1 MSPTSG
7 LRRPLFITSSRTFRR
22 WVLKVLSGRRIL
34 RLTWAL
40 LTCEH
45 LVGVKNSLLVGTD
58 LNSVESG
65 GSLFGG
71 QDGTAPVP
79 PQLPGGPESFALGGG
94 GRGEGEVRW
103 LRRRTSPRK
112 RHAASASP
120 PRAPPP
126 TLTFNVRS
134 LPRFFWHFQASHSMK
149 VLSVSGVIFP
159 RCVTLPGCSS
169 GRNLIVPF
177 SGPVYHPLRSVFVT
191 RLSPWCS
198 SDARFSDKD
207 PTDLPHDVCSSVCPA
222 LPGLSQRDPIERFK
236 KTSHSFHYDVISSQS
251 HS

>member
-7 LRRPLFITSSRTFRR
+7 LRRPLINTSSRTFRR

-45 LVGVKNSLLVGTD
+45 LAGVKNSLLVGTD

-71 QDGTAPVP
+71 QDGAAPVP
-79 PQLPGGPESFALGGG
+79 PQLPGGPESFALCVGD
-94 GRGEGEVRW
+94 GREVRW
-103 LRRRTSPRK
+103 LRRRASPRK

-120 PRAPPP
+120 PRATPP

-159 RCVTLPGCSS
+159 RCVALPGCSS

-177 SGPVYHPLRSVFVT
+177 SGPIYHLLRSVFVI
-191 RLSPWCS
+191 R
-198 SDARFSDKD
+198 RNDKD
-207 PTDLPHDVCSSVCPA
+207 PTDSHHDVCSSVCPA

-236 KTSHSFHYDVISSQS
+236 KTRHSFHYDVISSQS

>member
-7 LRRPLFITSSRTFRR
+7 LRRPIIITSSRTFRR

-45 LVGVKNSLLVGTD
+45 LADVKNSLLVGTS

-71 QDGTAPVP
+71 QDGAAPVP
-79 PQLPGGPESFALGGG
+79 PQLPGGPESFALCVGD
-94 GRGEGEVRW
+94 GREVRW

-126 TLTFNVRS
+126 TLIFNVRS

-159 RCVTLPGCSS
+159 RCVALPGCSS
-169 GRNLIVPF
+169 GQNLIVPF
-177 SGPVYHPLRSVFVT
+177 SGPVYHLLRSVFVI
-191 RLSPWCS
+191 R
-198 SDARFSDKD
+198 RNDKD
-207 PTDLPHDVCSSVCPA
+207 PTDSHHDVCSSVCPA
-222 LPGLSQRDPIERFK
+222 LPGRSQRDPIERLKK
-236 KTSHSFHYDVISSQS
+236 KTRHSFHYIISSQS

>member
-45 LVGVKNSLLVGTD
+45 LAGVKNSLLVGTD

-71 QDGTAPVP
+71 QDGAAPVP

-126 TLTFNVRS
+126 TLIFNVRS

-159 RCVTLPGCSS
+159 RCVALPGCSS

-177 SGPVYHPLRSVFVT
+177 SGPIYHLLRSVFVI
-191 RLSPWCS
+191 R
-198 SDARFSDKD
+198 RNDKD
-207 PTDLPHDVCSSVCPA
+207 PTDSHHDVCSSVCPA